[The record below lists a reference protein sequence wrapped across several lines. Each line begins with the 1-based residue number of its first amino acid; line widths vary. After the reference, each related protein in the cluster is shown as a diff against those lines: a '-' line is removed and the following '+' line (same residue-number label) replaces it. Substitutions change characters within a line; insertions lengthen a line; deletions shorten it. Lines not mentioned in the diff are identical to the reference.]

1 MGEEKK
7 KGFVVYV
14 DLLDQ
19 IEPAPDEGEPLT
31 MEQRGLLF
39 TAMLKRAAG
48 LDVPKLD
55 PETAMAFR
63 FVSAQM
69 RRDAEKY
76 ERTCQRRREAG
87 EKGGRPPK
95 ANGFSENQSKAK
107 KANGF
112 SENQSKAKK
121 PDTDT
126 ETDTETDT
134 DKDTVTDTDT
144 EGRAA
149 LAAMRPGSKP
159 ARKRK
164 TKFNNFPER
173 VYDIAALEKALI
185 N

>member
-107 KANGF
+107 K
-112 SENQSKAKK
+112 

>member
-1 MGEEKK
+1 MADEKK

-55 PETAMAFR
+55 PATAMAFR

-69 RRDAEKY
+69 KRDAEKY
-76 ERTCQRRREAG
+76 ERTCQSRREAG

-107 KANGF
+107 K
-112 SENQSKAKK
+112 

-126 ETDTETDT
+126 ETDTDTDT
-134 DKDTVTDTDT
+134 DKDTVTDT